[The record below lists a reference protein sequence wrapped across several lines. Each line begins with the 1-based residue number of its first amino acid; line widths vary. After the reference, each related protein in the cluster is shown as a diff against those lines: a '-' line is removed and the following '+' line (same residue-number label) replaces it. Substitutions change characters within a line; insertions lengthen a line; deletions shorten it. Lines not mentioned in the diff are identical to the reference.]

1 LDVQPVVYEGSGLQE
16 KAGLFHSGQ
25 WYCENLCQNSRL
37 GVVKAGLDVLTA
49 ELDVLTVEL
58 ENMTAELEGR
68 FAEPEGMTPEPEG
81 MSAEP
86 GKAAHLGQGGSLCA
100 CFVSSTDPW

>member
-1 LDVQPVVYEGSGLQE
+1 VHEGSGLQE
-16 KAGLFHSGQ
+16 KTGLFHSGQ
-25 WYCENLCQNSRL
+25 WYCENRCQKSRL
-37 GVVKAGLDVLTA
+37 GVVEA

-68 FAEPEGMTPEPEG
+68 FAELEGMTPEPEG

-86 GKAAHLGQGGSLCA
+86 GTAAHLGQGGSLCV
-100 CFVSSTDPW
+100 CFVSSADP